1 MSHGYLHTMLDM
13 LTGAYNR
20 DDVRNAYSSLP
31 LETNIGRLF
40 NTLAWGLELVHD
52 QSDKILL
59 WDDLDNAQGAV
70 LDRYGENFGV
80 ARDGAPDAFYRLLIK
95 VKMISL
101 LSGGDI
107 ETVINAA
114 ATLFD
119 IEPEQVDLDEVFP
132 AKVWIYVDEADLEA
146 EKIDT
151 AELIAGVMKRI
162 VAAGIGMRLFLRT
175 YRRNEATLYLNT
187 GAAISSRMTIRPPV
201 INRGASST
209 IYLNSYAYELAHI
222 TIRPAH

>member
-80 ARDGAPDAFYRLLIK
+80 ARDGAPDAFYRLLNK
-95 VKMISL
+95 VKMKSL
-101 LSGGDI
+101 SSGGDI

-162 VAAGIGMRLFLRT
+162 VAAGVGMRLFLRT
-175 YRRNEATLYLNT
+175 YLRNEATLYLNT

-201 INRGASST
+201 INRRASST

-222 TIRPAH
+222 TIRPAY

>member
-119 IEPEQVDLDEVFP
+119 IEPEQVDL
-132 AKVWIYVDEADLEA
+132 
-146 EKIDT
+146 
-151 AELIAGVMKRI
+151 
-162 VAAGIGMRLFLRT
+162 FLRT

-201 INRGASST
+201 INRRASST

-222 TIRPAH
+222 TIRPAY

>member
-132 AKVWIYVDEADLEA
+132 A
-146 EKIDT
+146 
-151 AELIAGVMKRI
+151 AGV
-162 VAAGIGMRLFLRT
+162 GMRLFLRT

-201 INRGASST
+201 INRRASNT
-209 IYLNSYAYELAHI
+209 VYLNSYAYELAHI
-222 TIRPAH
+222 TIRPAY

>member
-40 NTLAWGLELVHD
+40 NTLAWGLELIHD

-101 LSGGDI
+101 LSGGDPFRHR
-107 ETVINAA
+107 A
-114 ATLFD
+114 
-119 IEPEQVDLDEVFP
+119 
-132 AKVWIYVDEADLEA
+132 
-146 EKIDT
+146 
-151 AELIAGVMKRI
+151 
-162 VAAGIGMRLFLRT
+162 
-175 YRRNEATLYLNT
+175 
-187 GAAISSRMTIRPPV
+187 
-201 INRGASST
+201 GAS
-209 IYLNSYAYELAHI
+209 
-222 TIRPAH
+222 RPRRSFPREGVDICGRSGPRSRED

>member
-59 WDDLDNAQGAV
+59 WDDLDNV
-70 LDRYGENFGV
+70 GV

-162 VAAGIGMRLFLRT
+162 VAAGVGMRLFLRT

-201 INRGASST
+201 INRRASST

-222 TIRPAH
+222 TIRPAY

>member
-1 MSHGYLHTMLDM
+1 MSHGYLGKMLDL

-20 DDVRNAYSSLP
+20 ADVRNAHNSLP

-40 NTLAWGLELVHD
+40 DTLSWGLELVHE
-52 QSDKILL
+52 QTDKILL
-59 WDDLDNAQGAV
+59 WDDLDNAQGSV

-80 ARDGAPDAFYRLLIK
+80 AREGASDKFYRLLIK

-119 IEPEQVDLDEVFP
+119 IQPGQVDLDEVFP
-132 AKVWIYVDEADLEA
+132 AKVWIYIDEDILTAAQL
-146 EKIDT
+146 DT
-151 AELIAGVMKRI
+151 AELIASVMKRI
-162 VAAGIGMRLFLRT
+162 VAAGVGMRLFLRS
-175 YRRNEATLYLNT
+175 RRSYTQTVYINT
-187 GAAISSRMTIRPPV
+187 GFAAHSRITARMPNVNRKATATFYTGTAATCLTAVTIKP
-201 INRGASST
+201 AS
-209 IYLNSYAYELAHI
+209 
-222 TIRPAH
+222 

>member
-80 ARDGAPDAFYRLLIK
+80 ARDGAPGRLL
-95 VKMISL
+95 
-101 LSGGDI
+101 
-107 ETVINAA
+107 
-114 ATLFD
+114 
-119 IEPEQVDLDEVFP
+119 PP
-132 AKVWIYVDEADLEA
+132 AD
-146 EKIDT
+146 
-151 AELIAGVMKRI
+151 
-162 VAAGIGMRLFLRT
+162 
-175 YRRNEATLYLNT
+175 
-187 GAAISSRMTIRPPV
+187 
-201 INRGASST
+201 
-209 IYLNSYAYELAHI
+209 
-222 TIRPAH
+222 